1 MPKTILLIIL
11 LLCNIFAYSQQQ
23 YLVLRKKNKSLQ
35 FYWKDSHFTFQQK
48 DGQWITGILTKITTD
63 SFYLTKEII
72 RYNSMGTD
80 TLRYGGFSFEIKD
93 VYALPTKKELIVFG
107 NDEVHIILGHEKF
120 AWVRN
125 GFIFMVAG
133 AGYAG
138 ISVVND
144 LATNTPPFAKE
155 NLAGLGIAA
164 GVFLAGLFLH
174 HNFDPYIHLGK
185 KYQLI
190 SG

>member
-1 MPKTILLIIL
+1 MPKTILVVIL
-11 LLCNIFAYSQQQ
+11 LFYSCFAYSQRH

-35 FYWKDSHFTFQQK
+35 FYWKGSHFTFQQK
-48 DGQWITGILTKITTD
+48 DREWITGILTKITTD
-63 SFYLTKEII
+63 SFYFTKEVI
-72 RYNSMGTD
+72 RYNGMGTD
-80 TLRYGGFSFEIKD
+80 TLRYGGYSFEITD
-93 VYALPTKKELIVFG
+93 VYALPTKNELMVYE
-107 NDEVHIILGHEKF
+107 NDRVHIILGHEKF

-125 GFIFMVAG
+125 GFIFMVVG

-138 ISVVND
+138 VSITND
-144 LATNTPPFAKE
+144 LVNNSPPFAKE

-164 GVFLAGLFLH
+164 GVFLFGLYLH
-174 HNFDPYIHLGK
+174 HNFDPYIHIGK